1 MQASGRLGLGEA
13 LGVGWA
19 MGAFGGI
26 KTGVTVVLPAN
37 ALKASDLEDLDRYG
51 VWSAGCGSSKLLQK
65 RDRVPGPRTAQWL
78 PAPRMRLRPGS
89 WRVHCPSTE
98 SRRGTHVAPLVKR
111 DSCAPWLFPAV
122 GRTTKGS
129 DVLVS

>member
-37 ALKASDLEDLDRYG
+37 ALKASDLEDLG
-51 VWSAGCGSSKLLQK
+51 TGCGLQVAAPQNYS
-65 RDRVPGPRTAQWL
+65 RNEIVFLGPARPSGCLL
-78 PAPRMRLRPGS
+78 PA
-89 WRVHCPSTE
+89 
-98 SRRGTHVAPLVKR
+98 
-111 DSCAPWLFPAV
+111 
-122 GRTTKGS
+122 
-129 DVLVS
+129 